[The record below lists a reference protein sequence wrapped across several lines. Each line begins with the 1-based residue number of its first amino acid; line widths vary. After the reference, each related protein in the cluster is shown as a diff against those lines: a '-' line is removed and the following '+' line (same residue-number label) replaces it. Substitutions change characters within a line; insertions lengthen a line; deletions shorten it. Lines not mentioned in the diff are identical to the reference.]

1 MDMDIENNR
10 ITKPGTSA
18 QEMVQPKLGHLLV
31 VDDEAQVLNP
41 LCEILSEFGYDI
53 EGFTSAAEALEA
65 LKNQAFDLLLT
76 DLIMPEMDG
85 VSLLKT
91 ALEIDPQMVGII
103 ITGNGT
109 IQTAVEAIKVG
120 AFDYVLKPVEFRTLM
135 PILSRAMSVRR
146 LKTENLQLRERH
158 KNLIESARDVIYTL
172 SPGGLVTSLNS
183 AFETITGWSR
193 AEWIGK
199 PFSSL
204 LHPDDL
210 PSALKVFHGAL
221 CGEVS
226 PTLELRV
233 RARSGEYLV
242 GEFIM
247 PPLIADGKVIGISGI
262 ARDITERKRAEEKL
276 RALMEELN
284 TQKEFSD
291 AIYNNTPSGI
301 MVLDKEGHVLR
312 INHPGAEILEL
323 SPREVIGTPLTAIY
337 PEAKEMLTL
346 DTRFGREIL
355 ITLADGKTRPVG
367 FTNSPL
373 LDKNGMEKGIVIV
386 FRDLIEIKELQA
398 ELRKKQHFEAM
409 GKVISGVAHE
419 IRNPLFGIQA
429 IAQILERESESP
441 QHQALISALLKETQ
455 RMRNLVD
462 ELLLYS
468 RPSALNL
475 IEMDLDI
482 FLAELN
488 EFFKTK
494 HDDAVLS
501 VNVPPLTRFKADKDK
516 LRQVFVNLLENAAG
530 ARSKRID
537 ITSEKRDGALRIA
550 VKDDGTGIKPDALER
565 IFEPFFT
572 TKKEGTGLG
581 LAICRKIMEDHGGT
595 MEVES
600 TMGTGT
606 TFFLTFK
613 E

>member
-1 MDMDIENNR
+1 M
-10 ITKPGTSA
+10 KG
-18 QEMVQPKLGHLLV
+18 QPKLGRLLV
-31 VDDEAQVLNP
+31 VDDQVDVLNP
-41 LCEILSEFGYDI
+41 LCEILSKFGYDAT
-53 EGFTSAAEALEA
+53 GVTSASEA
-65 LKNQAFDLLLT
+65 LKELKNQSFDLLMT

-91 ALEIDPQMVGII
+91 ASEMDPQIVGII

-109 IQTAVEAIKVG
+109 IQTAVEAIKGG
-120 AFDYVLKPVEFRTLM
+120 AFDYILKPVEFRTLM
-135 PILSRAMSVRR
+135 PILSRAMMVRR
-146 LKTENLQLRERH
+146 LRIENLQLRESH
-158 KNLIESARDVIYTL
+158 KALIESARDVIYTL
-172 SPGGLVTSLNS
+172 SPGGLVTSLNP
-183 AFETITGWSR
+183 AFEIITGWSR

-199 PFSSL
+199 PFPSI
-204 LHPDDL
+204 LHPDDV
-210 PSALKVFHGAL
+210 PSALKVFYGAL
-221 CGEVS
+221 RGEVS

-262 ARDITERKRAEEKL
+262 ARDITERKKAEEKL
-276 RALMEELN
+276 RALMEELS
-284 TQKEFSD
+284 TQKEFSE

-301 MVLDKEGHVLR
+301 MVLDKEGHILK
-312 INHPGAEILEL
+312 INHPGAEILKI
-323 SPREVIGTPLTAIY
+323 SPSEVVGRPLTAIY

-346 DTRFGREIL
+346 AAHFGREFL
-355 ITLADGKTRPVG
+355 ITLADGRTRPVG

-373 LDKNGMEKGIVIV
+373 LDKGGMEKGIIIV
-386 FRDLIEIKELQA
+386 FRDLTEVKELQA

-429 IAQILERESESP
+429 IGQILERETETP
-441 QHQALISALLKETQ
+441 QHQALISALLKETC
-455 RMRNLVD
+455 RVRNLID

-468 RPSALNL
+468 RPSVLNF

-482 FLAELN
+482 FLSELK

-494 HDDAVLS
+494 NYDAVLS
-501 VNVPPLTRFKADKDK
+501 ISVPPLVRFKADKDK
-516 LRQVFVNLLENAAG
+516 LMQVFVNLLENAVGAG
-530 ARSKRID
+530 SKRIE
-537 ITSEKRDGALRIA
+537 ITSEKRDGGLRIA
-550 VKDDGTGIKPDALER
+550 VKDDGAGIQPDALER

-581 LAICRKIMEDHGGT
+581 LPICKKIMEDHRGI

-600 TMGTGT
+600 TVGTGT
-606 TFFLTFK
+606 TSFLTFRG

>member
-1 MDMDIENNR
+1 M
-10 ITKPGTSA
+10 KG
-18 QEMVQPKLGHLLV
+18 QPKLGRLLV
-31 VDDEAQVLNP
+31 VDDQVDVLNP
-41 LCEILSEFGYDI
+41 LCEILSKFGYDAT
-53 EGFTSAAEALEA
+53 GVTSASEA
-65 LKNQAFDLLLT
+65 LKELKNQSFDLLLT

-91 ALEIDPQMVGII
+91 ASEMDPQIVGII

-109 IQTAVEAIKVG
+109 IQTAVEAIKGG

-135 PILSRAMSVRR
+135 PILSRAMMVRR
-146 LKTENLQLRERH
+146 LRIENLQLRESH
-158 KNLIESARDVIYTL
+158 KALIESARDVIYTL
-172 SPGGLVTSLNS
+172 SPGGLVTSLNP
-183 AFETITGWSR
+183 AFEIITGWSR

-199 PFSSL
+199 PFPSI
-204 LHPDDL
+204 LHPDDV
-210 PSALKVFHGAL
+210 PSALKVFYGAL
-221 CGEVS
+221 RGEVS

-233 RARSGEYLV
+233 RVRSGEYLV
-242 GEFIM
+242 GEFVM

-262 ARDITERKRAEEKL
+262 ARDITERKKAEEKL
-276 RALMEELN
+276 RALMEELS

-301 MVLDKEGHVLR
+301 IVLDKEGHILK
-312 INHPGAEILEL
+312 INHPGAEILKI
-323 SPREVIGTPLTAIY
+323 SPSEVVGRPLTAIY

-346 DTRFGREIL
+346 AAHFGREFL
-355 ITLADGKTRPVG
+355 ITLADGRTRPVG

-373 LDKNGMEKGIVIV
+373 LDKDGLEKGIIIV
-386 FRDLIEIKELQA
+386 FRDLTEVKELQA

-429 IAQILERESESP
+429 IGQILERESETP

-482 FLAELN
+482 FLAELK

-494 HDDAVLS
+494 HPDKVLS
-501 VNVPPLTRFKADKDK
+501 IKVPSLTRFNADKDK
-516 LRQVFVNLLENAAG
+516 LMQVFVNLLENAVGAAG
-530 ARSKRID
+530 KQID
-537 ITSEKRDGALRIA
+537 ITSEKKDGGLRIT
-550 VKDDGTGIKPDALER
+550 VKDDGSGIKPDALER
-565 IFEPFFT
+565 IFEPFYT

-581 LAICRKIMEDHGGT
+581 LPISRKIMEAHGGAIG
-595 MEVES
+595 VES
-600 TMGTGT
+600 TAGTGT
-606 TFFLTFK
+606 TFFLTFR
-613 E
+613 ER

>member
-1 MDMDIENNR
+1 MENDLT
-10 ITKPGTSA
+10 IKPGTSA
-18 QEMVQPKLGHLLV
+18 QEMGRPKLGHLLV
-31 VDDEAQVLNP
+31 VDDEAQFLSP
-41 LCEILSEFGYDI
+41 LCEILSEFGYQTT
-53 EGFTSAAEALEA
+53 GFTSAAKAMEA
-65 LKNQAFDLLLT
+65 LKDQTFDLLLT

-91 ALEIDPQMVGII
+91 ALEMDPQIMGII
-103 ITGNGT
+103 ITGDGT
-109 IQTAVEAIKVG
+109 IQTAVEAMKVG
-120 AFDYVLKPVEFRTLM
+120 AFDYVLKPVEFRMLM

-146 LKTENLQLRERH
+146 LKTENLQLRVSH
-158 KNLIESARDVIYTL
+158 KALIESAKDVIYTL
-172 SPGGLVTSLNS
+172 SPGGLVTSLNP

-199 PFSSL
+199 PFSSI

-210 PSALKVFHGAL
+210 SSALNVFQGAL
-221 CGEVS
+221 RGEVS

-262 ARDITERKRAEEKL
+262 ARDVTERKRAEEKL
-276 RALMEELN
+276 RALMEELS

-291 AIYNNTPSGI
+291 AIYHNTPSGI
-301 MVLDKEGHVLR
+301 MVLDKSGHILR
-312 INHPGAEILEL
+312 INHPGAEILGI
-323 SPREVIGTPLTAIY
+323 SPTDALGRPLTSIY
-337 PEAKEMLTL
+337 PEAKEMLTI
-346 DTRFGREIL
+346 DTHFGREVL
-355 ITLADGKTRPVG
+355 ITPENGKTRPVG

-373 LDKNGMEKGIVIV
+373 LDKDGKEKGIVIV

-468 RPSALNL
+468 RPSMLNL
-475 IEMDLDI
+475 IEMDLDM
-482 FLAELN
+482 FLAELQ
-488 EFFKTK
+488 EFFRTK
-494 HDDAVLS
+494 HNDAVLS
-501 VNVPPLTRFKADKDK
+501 LNVPQLTRFRADKDK
-516 LRQVFVNLLENAAG
+516 LRQVFVNLLENAVGAG
-530 ARSKRID
+530 SKRID

-581 LAICRKIMEDHGGT
+581 LPICRKIMEAHGGT
-595 MEVES
+595 IGVES
-600 TMGTGT
+600 IVGRGT
-606 TFFLTFK
+606 TFVLSFK
-613 E
+613 VQ